1 MKRILSLLLACFALT
16 ACFSACGR
24 AQLPA
29 SEELSVVAANFPA
42 YDFSRQVLRKQSAL
56 CCSLESENFLK
67 MWQLKRAGAR
77 LWRQWI

>member
-29 SEELSVVAANFPA
+29 SEELSVVAANFPHMIFQDRSWETPGRLLCSCLREA
-42 YDFSRQVLRKQSAL
+42 RATLTSRLLRT
-56 CCSLESENFLK
+56 F
-67 MWQLKRAGAR
+67 
-77 LWRQWI
+77 